1 MTFSQGF
8 FYPFKVICVF
18 TLKPSKAKTK
28 NRLALKGFFVFSFY
42 LNSKVTG
49 LPFKLKKKQLSPFRA
64 TLWAMCRFISDGVAC
79 ACDKG
84 IAGLRKI
91 NFFCQL
97 FQKKKIIINYVLLFI
112 FLSILI
118 FNFLIIIC
126 FARFLN
132 FNFFIY
138 FIPRNLI

>member
-64 TLWAMCRFISDGVAC
+64 TL
-79 ACDKG
+79 
-84 IAGLRKI
+84 
-91 NFFCQL
+91 
-97 FQKKKIIINYVLLFI
+97 
-112 FLSILI
+112 
-118 FNFLIIIC
+118 
-126 FARFLN
+126 
-132 FNFFIY
+132 
-138 FIPRNLI
+138 